1 MIIKE
6 GAKMKIGE
14 KIKRIRKLRGITQ
27 KELGLRSGFPKQ
39 SADVRI
45 AQYESGARIPKKEIR
60 EDISETLSINPQ
72 YLCDHSIG
80 STEDVIFALFDID
93 DTHGISITLV
103 NGKPCLMFNTE
114 ITKHLL
120 RWYNMKNKLEF
131 KETEKEEYLNWKY
144 NYCCK

>member
-1 MIIKE
+1 
-6 GAKMKIGE
+6 MKIGE
-14 KIKRIRKLRGITQ
+14 KIKRIRKLRGMTQ
-27 KELGLRSGFPKQ
+27 KELGLASGFNIQ

-45 AQYESGARIPKKEIR
+45 AQYELGTRTPKEEFRRNIA
-60 EDISETLSINPQ
+60 EALNINSLYLS
-72 YLCDHSIG
+72 DHSIG
-80 STEDVIFALFDID
+80 SIEDVIFALFDID
-93 DTHGISITLV
+93 ETQGISISLV

-114 ITKHLL
+114 ITKHLQ